1 MPDMSDPKPDNQT
14 PAKSLSLEELT
25 GFAKRRGFVFQ
36 ASEIYGGL
44 AGFWDYGPLGVE
56 LVNNIKASWWREF
69 VNKRRDMVG
78 LDTAIIQ
85 NPKLWEASGHV
96 EEFVDPMVDDKV
108 TKKRYRADHLAG
120 LDTTDLVK
128 LKEALKRKKSPDG
141 NELTEPKLFNMM
153 FTTKVGAVAEDAA
166 VTYLRPETAGGIF
179 TNFKNVL
186 ETTRQHLP
194 FGIAQIGKSFRNE
207 LTPSEFIFR
216 VRELEIMEFEY
227 FTKPEDAPAAFDEFF
242 ALQKAWLA
250 SVGLKPEH
258 IHEYEQPEDGRAHY
272 SDRTIDLEFE
282 FPFGT
287 KEITGIANRTNYD
300 LTQHAKHS
308 GKELS
313 YFDEETK
320 QHVVP
325 YVIEPTFGLGRI
337 ALAIICDAY
346 DEEQVGDETRVVL
359 RFTPEIAPI
368 KVAILPLSKKP
379 ELAELSQSIFDDLAG
394 DWRVE
399 YDETQ
404 SIGRRYRRQDEIG
417 TPYCVTIDFDSLE
430 DKAVTV
436 RDRDSMKQERIPVNE
451 LKAYL
456 QKRL

>member
-1 MPDMSDPKPDNQT
+1 MSDQ
-14 PAKSLSLEELT
+14 KSDDQRLSLEALT
-25 GFAKRRGFVFQ
+25 SFAKRRGFVFQ

-69 VNKRRDMVG
+69 VNRRPNMVG

-85 NPKLWEASGHV
+85 NPTLWKASGHV
-96 EEFVDPMVDDKV
+96 DEFVDPMVDDKV

-120 LDTTDLVK
+120 IDTTDLTK
-128 LKEALKRKKSPDG
+128 LKAALKDMKSPDG
-141 NELTEPKLFNMM
+141 NELTEPKMFNLM
-153 FTTKVGAVAEDAA
+153 FTTKVGAVESEAA
-166 VTYLRPETAGGIF
+166 TTYLRPETAGGIF

-186 ETTRQHLP
+186 ETTRQRLP

-207 LTPSEFIFR
+207 LTPGEFIFR
-216 VRELEIMEFEY
+216 VRELEIMELEF
-227 FTKPEDAPAAFDEFF
+227 FTKPDEAAQHFDDF
-242 ALQKAWLA
+242 LKSQKNWLA
-250 SVGLKPEH
+250 SIGLKPEH
-258 IHEYEQPEDGRAHY
+258 LHEYEHPVDGRAHY
-272 SDRTIDLEFE
+272 SERTIDLEFE

-287 KEITGIANRTNYD
+287 KEITGIANRTDYD
-300 LTQHAKHS
+300 LTQHAKFS
-308 GKELS
+308 TKDLT

-320 QHVVP
+320 KHLVP

-337 ALAIICDAY
+337 ALAVLCDAY
-346 DEEQVGDETRVVL
+346 DEEEVKGEKRVVL
-359 RFTPEIAPI
+359 RFKPEIAPI

-379 ELAELSQSIFDDLAG
+379 ELSKLAHEVFGMVAG

-417 TPYCVTIDFDSLE
+417 TPYCVTVDFDSLE

-436 RDRDSMKQERIPVNE
+436 RDRDSMEQARINITE

-456 QKRL
+456 AARLNRV

>member
-1 MPDMSDPKPDNQT
+1 MTDSMSQPESQPQ
-14 PAKSLSLEELT
+14 LSLEELT
-25 GFAKRRGFVFQ
+25 SFAKRRGFVFQ

-69 VNKRRDMVG
+69 VYRRPDMVG
-78 LDTAIIQ
+78 LDSAIIQ
-85 NPKLWEASGHV
+85 NPTLWKASGHV

-120 LDTTDLVK
+120 IDTTDLEK
-128 LKEALKRKKSPDG
+128 LKVALADKKSPDG
-141 NELTEPKLFNMM
+141 NELTEPRMFNLM
-153 FTTKVGAVAEDAA
+153 FTTKVGAVEEEAA
-166 VTYLRPETAGGIF
+166 TTYLRPETAGGIF

-186 ETTRQHLP
+186 ETSRQRLP

-207 LTPSEFIFR
+207 LTPGEFIFR

-227 FTKPEDAPAAFDEFF
+227 FCKPDEAPRHFEDW
-242 ALQKAWLA
+242 LTTQKGWLA
-250 SVGLKPEH
+250 SIGVRPEH
-258 IHEYEQPEDGRAHY
+258 VHEYEHPVDGRAHY
-272 SDRTIDLEFE
+272 SDRTVDLEFD

-300 LTQHAKHS
+300 LSQHAKFS

-320 QHVVP
+320 QHLIP

-337 ALAIICDAY
+337 ALAVLCDAY
-346 DEEQVGDETRVVL
+346 HEEQVGDETRVVL
-359 RFTPEIAPI
+359 RFTKEIAPV

-379 ELAELSQSIFDDLAG
+379 ELSKLAHEVFASVAG
-394 DWRVE
+394 DYRVE

-417 TPYCVTIDFDSLE
+417 TPYCVTVDFDSLE
-430 DKAVTV
+430 DQSVTV
-436 RDRDSMKQERIPVNE
+436 RDRDTMVQERIQISE

-456 QKRL
+456 DAQLKS